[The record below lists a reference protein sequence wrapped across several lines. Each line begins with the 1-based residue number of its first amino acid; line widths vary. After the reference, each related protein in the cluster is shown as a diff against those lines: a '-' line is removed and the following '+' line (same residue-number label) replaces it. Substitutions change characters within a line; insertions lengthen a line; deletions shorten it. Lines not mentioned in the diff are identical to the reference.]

1 MMGGMS
7 TERVTVSLPADVRLA
22 AQRVAQEAGVPFSA
36 VVTEALETWVRG
48 RLIDAWLVDYEAEHG
63 AFDEAELREIA
74 AEAGV
79 AYIPPT
85 SSRTVA

>member
-1 MMGGMS
+1 MS
-7 TERVTVSLPADVRLA
+7 SDRVTVSLPAEVRLA

-48 RLIDAWLVDYEAEHG
+48 RLIDAWLVEYQAEHG

-79 AYIPPT
+79 AYIPP
-85 SSRTVA
+85 SPSRTVA